1 MVEALRKPTLS
12 GSHLIVNNDQQIN
25 TSCLQDH
32 YKRKIFML
40 LLNTFFKR
48 TCVVALALLMC
59 NVCLAQT
66 GKTVRGKVVN
76 EYGHA
81 VENIRVE
88 EKKSGTSV
96 MSNEDGVFEISVT
109 PPATL
114 YFSGKSV
121 DATIYKLSDTDND
134 ITVLVRQS
142 YLITEDTLDV
152 LYGEQKKSLFLGA
165 ASTVY
170 TPQLSTTPA
179 TLYPYALT
187 GRLAGLYTEQLQ
199 GFRTFSGT
207 DDAISKQ
214 DLVGSLART
223 GLGQFSD
230 NNEILLRLRG
240 QGTTVMVDGIQRN
253 IFSLDPESIESVSV
267 LKDGLSTI
275 ALGQRSSKGLLLV
288 TTKKPQMGPPQF
300 SFTAEVGTQEAIK
313 QPKPLDAF
321 TYSYLVNEALQN
333 AGRKTLYT
341 VNDLEAFKNGSDP
354 YLHPDV
360 NWYDVVLRK
369 NAPLY
374 RYNMNLGGGS
384 QVARYMVSL
393 NYMNQEGLL
402 NIQNSDAKLQ
412 LQRYMI
418 NSKVDISVTKDF
430 NIGVQLFG
438 RIQDG
443 NQPGTGTGNI
453 LSALLTTPNNAYP
466 VYNPNGSLG
475 GNNSFQQNLK
485 AMLDNSGYMMNTDR
499 DIMANVD
506 MKYNFDN
513 WVKGLW
519 VKIKGN
525 LSVQSA
531 TVTDRSLRVPVFQ
544 MQVSNSGDT
553 TYNQYGSANSQQ
565 NSFVAL
571 SNARYWYAQGEI
583 GYSKVLNEYHS
594 FTASLM
600 ADSRRMTLNFD
611 MPGTAKNYMAKL
623 QYNYKE
629 KYMLEGALNYSGYD
643 RYPPGRQYGL
653 FYAAGAGW
661 NMAKEDF
668 IKDNVDWINLLK
680 LRATYA
686 HTGNGVDNS
695 GYFIWRQTYSANEGQ
710 TGIAG
715 IDHVRAQQ
723 AIAENGLANT
733 DISWEQG
740 NKFSAG
746 VDISLFK
753 DHLSISADYYR
764 DVYFDLLQVRGKS
777 IALLGTGYPSE
788 NIGRRLYTGGELQV
802 SYQNNI
808 NAFNYFFTANG
819 SLEKSKTLFMDEQQ
833 RDYPWNVRTG
843 LPVDIRFGYIAEGL
857 FQTEE
862 EIKSSA
868 VIAGYEVLPGD
879 IKYKDLNGDGMI
891 DQFDQTAIGT
901 NKPLLYYGLTTG
913 FNYKGIGF
921 SILFQGVKNRD
932 RYIDN
937 SNTEVLTPTGQVYRQ
952 LYEQILNRWTP
963 ETAGIATYPR
973 LRPNGA
979 DGYTLS
985 SSTFWMHSGD
995 YWRIKNINLQYT
1007 FPFKWTS
1014 RFRVAGITA
1023 FANAQNLFTWSAY
1036 DRVDPEVGFGA
1047 YPIQK
1052 VYNMGVN
1059 IKF

>member
-1 MVEALRKPTLS
+1 MP
-12 GSHLIVNNDQQIN
+12 
-25 TSCLQDH
+25 
-32 YKRKIFML
+32 

-48 TCVVALALLMC
+48 TGVAAFALLMC
-59 NVCLAQT
+59 NVCFAQT
-66 GKTVRGKVVN
+66 NKMVIGKVVN
-76 EYGHA
+76 EYGHP

-88 EKKSGTSV
+88 EKKSGTYV
-96 MSNEDGVFEISVT
+96 MSNEDGAFQISVSL
-109 PPATL
+109 PATL

-121 DATIYKLSDTDND
+121 DAAVYKLSAGDNN
-134 ITVLVRQS
+134 ITVPVRKS
-142 YLITEDTLDV
+142 YLVKEDSLDV
-152 LYGEQKKSLFLGA
+152 LYDEQKKSLFLGA
-165 ASTVY
+165 AATVY

-207 DDAISKQ
+207 GDAIATQ
-214 DLVGSLART
+214 DLVGSVART
-223 GLGQFSD
+223 GLAQFSD
-230 NNEILLRLRG
+230 NNEISLKLRG
-240 QGTTVMVDGIQRN
+240 QNATIIVDGIQRN
-253 IFSLDPESIESVSV
+253 IFSLDPESIESVTV
-267 LKDGLSTI
+267 LKDGLSSI

-300 SFTAEVGTQEAIK
+300 SFTAEVGAQEAIK
-313 QPKPLDAF
+313 QPTPLDAF
-321 TYSYLVNEALQN
+321 SYSYLVNEALQN
-333 AGRKTLYT
+333 AGRKALYS
-341 VNDLEAFKNGSDP
+341 VADLEAFKKGTDP

-360 NWYDVVLRK
+360 NWYDLVLRK
-369 NAPLY
+369 SAPLY

-384 QVARYMVSL
+384 QVAKYMVSL
-393 NYMNQEGLL
+393 SYMNQDGLL
-402 NIQNSDAKLQ
+402 NVQNSDAKLQ
-412 LQRYMI
+412 LQRYLI
-418 NSKVDISVTKDF
+418 NSKVDINVTKYF

-443 NQPGTGTGNI
+443 NQPGARTSDI

-466 VYNPNGSLG
+466 VYNPDGSFG
-475 GNNSFQQNLK
+475 GNNSFQRNLK
-485 AMLDNSGYMMNTDR
+485 SMLDNSGYMMNTDR

-531 TVTDRSLRVPVFQ
+531 TITDRSLQVPVYL
-544 MQVSNSGDT
+544 MQVGSNNSDT
-553 TYNQYGSANSQQ
+553 TYARYGSARAQENK
-565 NSFVAL
+565 FYAL

-583 GYSKVLNEYHS
+583 GYSKVFNQYHS
-594 FTASLM
+594 FTGSLM

-611 MPGTAKNYMAKL
+611 LPGTATNYMAKL

-643 RYPPGRQYGL
+643 RYPPGNQFGM

-661 NMAKEDF
+661 NIAKEDF
-668 IKDNVDWINLLK
+668 IKDNIDWINVLK

-686 HTGNGVDNS
+686 RTGNGVDNS
-695 GYFIWRQTYSANEGQ
+695 GYFIWRQTYATSNDQ

-715 IDHVRAQQ
+715 IDHVRAQI

-733 DISWEQG
+733 NISWEKG
-740 NKFSAG
+740 NKFNAG
-746 VDISLFK
+746 VDISLFE
-753 DHLSISADYYR
+753 DHLSVSADYYR
-764 DVYFDLLQVRGKS
+764 DVFFDLLQVRGKS
-777 IALLGTGYPSE
+777 IALLGTSYPFE
-788 NIGRRLYTGGELQV
+788 NIGKNLYTGGELQV
-802 SYQNNI
+802 SYQNNVA
-808 NAFNYFFTANG
+808 AFNYFFTANG
-819 SLEKSKTLFMDEQQ
+819 SLEKSKVLYMDEQQ

-843 LPVDIRFGYIAEGL
+843 LPVGMRFGYIAEGL

-862 EIKSSA
+862 EVQSSA
-868 VIAGYEVLPGD
+868 IIAGYEVHAGD
-879 IKYKDLNGDGMI
+879 IRFKDLNGDGVI

-913 FNYKGIGF
+913 LNYKGVGF
-921 SILFQGVKNRD
+921 SILLQGVKNRD
-932 RYIDN
+932 LYVDN
-937 SNTEVLTPTGQVYRQ
+937 WNTEILKANGQVYGQ

-963 ETAGIATYPR
+963 ETADIATYPR
-973 LRPNGA
+973 LKPNGA
-979 DGYTLS
+979 FGDGYTLS
-985 SSTFWMHSGD
+985 GSSFWLHSGD

-1014 RFRVAGITA
+1014 RFKVAGITT
-1023 FANAQNLFTWSAY
+1023 FVNAQNLFTWSAY
-1036 DRVDPEVGFGA
+1036 DRVDPEVGYGA

-1052 VYNMGVN
+1052 VYNIGIN